1 MHPMDNLAKETQQ
14 NIIETYSLINA
25 SPIKIISFIS
35 KSLKDMGLFE
45 EMLDFILEKRLSTK
59 SQRIQE

>member
-14 NIIETYSLINA
+14 KIIETYSLINA

-45 EMLDFILEKRLSTK
+45 EILDFRKKISTK
-59 SQRIQE
+59 RQRIKE